1 MGNMFLK
8 LLNDKSSN
16 IRRFIIIALA
26 FSFFIFLYFFNKVD
40 RVELVNQNGTEYEKA
55 VVEEVIKDN
64 IEADGSRVGNQE
76 VKVRML
82 SGSKKGEIIDATST
96 SGYLYGAGCKENM
109 KVIVSLSIEGDNYVA
124 SVYSYNRGPIIYIFV
139 GLFMLILWAIGGK
152 RGFKSAIG
160 LIFNFICIVF
170 LFIPMLYKGYSPFL
184 SAVIVGILITIV
196 TMYLIAG
203 FSVKTIS
210 SILGTILGVIL
221 AGGAATLFGYFAKI
235 SGYNVAEVEE
245 LVFLSTKTNLSVGG
259 ILFAGILIASL
270 GAVMDVSIS
279 IASTINEIYEKNDK
293 LSSKELFISGI
304 NVGRDMMGTMANTL
318 ILAFTGGAI
327 NTLILIYAY
336 SMKYNQIINMYSI
349 GIEIMQGISGSI
361 GVVLTVPLVSF
372 ITVKLLTG
380 KLSRLIGNSALN
392 EVGKESK
399 VS

>member
-1 MGNMFLK
+1 MGSK
-8 LLNDKSSN
+8 LLNDRGTN
-16 IRRFIIIALA
+16 IRRLIIISLA
-26 FSFFIFLYFFNKVD
+26 FCFFIFLYFFNKVD
-40 RVELVNQNGTEYEKA
+40 KVELVNQKGTEYEKA
-55 VVEEVIKDN
+55 IVEKVIKDN
-64 IEADGSRVGNQE
+64 LQQDGSRVGNQE

-109 KVIVSLSIEGDNYVA
+109 KVIVSLSTEGNNYVA
-124 SVYSYNRGPIIYIFV
+124 SVYSYNRSPIIYTFV
-139 GLFMLILWAIGGK
+139 GLFMLILWVIGGK

-160 LIFNFICIVF
+160 LIFTFICIIF

-184 SAVIVGILITIV
+184 AAVIVGILITIV

-221 AGGAATLFGYFAKI
+221 AGGAATLFGHFAKI
-235 SGYNVAEVEE
+235 SGYNVSEVEE
-245 LVFLSTKTNLSVGG
+245 LVFLSTKTNLNVGG

-279 IASTINEIYEKNDK
+279 IASTINEIYEKNNK

-327 NTLILIYAY
+327 NTLILIYSY
-336 SMKYNQIINMYSI
+336 SMQYNQIINMYSI

-372 ITVKLLTG
+372 ITTKLLTS
-380 KLSRLIGNSALN
+380 KLIRERSHNILSQVNEESRAS
-392 EVGKESK
+392 
-399 VS
+399 